1 MINIPELLEK
11 DLNQVLE
18 ISNELQMKV
27 YIVGGFPRDIV
38 AGFGISDDTDL
49 DLTEENGNGFDLAF
63 FVSAKYDLMEPEIY
77 KSTGTALIV
86 MPSGRP
92 VEFHNSYYNVPH
104 IIDQLYVLG
113 IEPTSLNKDV
123 FSRDFTINT
132 LLFDPETGEINDL
145 TGKGISD
152 IENKILRTPLTPSKT
167 LSLNPKIILRGI
179 RFCIQFGLTPDP
191 EYERQSMTFV
201 PYLINFLQENPDSK
215 MVSKT
220 VSKTI
225 KMDPIR
231 AMDEYKKFGILE
243 YLPSSLFADADS
255 AVKEQM
261 FGTTISPVASKKE
274 AQTKMID
281 HLLQQREKHKAYMRR
296 KRREQKQEREEKFKI
311 LDRAQTGYYLDNP
324 EPDFAKNKKVDKR
337 QKIFDIID
345 QRKY

>member
-1 MINIPELLEK
+1 MIEIPKQLK
-11 DLNQVLE
+11 QDLDQIMEV
-18 ISNELQMKV
+18 SKELQMKI

-38 AGFGISDDTDL
+38 SGFGISDDTDL

-63 FVSAKYDLMEPEIY
+63 FVSAKYDLMEPVIY
-77 KSTGTALIV
+77 PSTGTALLV

-145 TGKGISD
+145 TGMGIPD
-152 IENKILRTPLTPSKT
+152 IENKILRTPVTPAKT
-167 LSLNPKIILRGI
+167 LSLSPKNILRGI

-191 EYERQSMTFV
+191 EYAKQSMTFV
-201 PYLINFLQENPDSK
+201 PYLIDFLQKNPDSK
-215 MVSKT
+215 MVNKT
-220 VSKTI
+220 VSKTV

-231 AMDEYKKFGILE
+231 AIEEYKRFGILE
-243 YLPSSLFADADS
+243 YLPNSLFIDADAS
-255 AVKEQM
+255 IKEQM
-261 FGTTISPVASKKE
+261 FGTNISPVASKKE

-296 KRREQKQEREEKFKI
+296 KRREEKQEREKKFKI
-311 LDRAQTGYYLDNP
+311 LDRAETGYYINNP
-324 EPDFAKNKKVDKR
+324 EPDFVNNRKIDKKK
-337 QKIFDIID
+337 KIFDII
-345 QRKY
+345 QGNY